1 VPTYQRA
8 AQLEVCVCALLA
20 DPATTEVVVAIDG
33 SGDGSY
39 ELATR
44 LGAKDSRVVVFEQ
57 AHTGTQAARNA
68 AVQRATGE
76 VVFLVDDDV
85 VASEGLVT
93 GHALRHR
100 DSDHLVVVGYM
111 PVVAAVG
118 DSAIQA
124 LARIYATEY
133 EAHCREI
140 EADPRLVLLHLWG
153 GNVSLRRV
161 DFLSIEVE
169 TWNVEH
175 EDQLFGIRCHQAG
188 LRGVF
193 DCELYAEHRYMRK
206 ANSFLSSARARGV
219 AKWQLH
225 TLFPEFLGE
234 LDTNWASAGLPGPV
248 GRLVEWVAV
257 PERSPYFVKPVV
269 LAARAAHRV
278 HLDGAES
285 AAYRL
290 ARRVELQ
297 TGTRLAAAS

>member
-1 VPTYQRA
+1 MKPKSLAVSRPGLPTVSVVVPTYQRA

-85 VASEGLVT
+85 
-93 GHALRHR
+93 
-100 DSDHLVVVGYM
+100 
-111 PVVAAVG
+111 
-118 DSAIQA
+118 
-124 LARIYATEY
+124 
-133 EAHCREI
+133 
-140 EADPRLVLLHLWG
+140 VLLHLWG

-248 GRLVEWVAV
+248 
-257 PERSPYFVKPVV
+257 
-269 LAARAAHRV
+269 
-278 HLDGAES
+278 
-285 AAYRL
+285 
-290 ARRVELQ
+290 
-297 TGTRLAAAS
+297 